1 MDCIAKSNNLIRF
14 FFALVD
20 NDKLEMVTKE
30 INYILL
36 VDRQCLETSCTFKME
51 IKNTKRTA
59 AEINHE
65 KINNN

>member
-1 MDCIAKSNNLIRF
+1 
-14 FFALVD
+14 
-20 NDKLEMVTKE
+20 MVTKE

-51 IKNTKRTA
+51 IKNTKKTA

-65 KINNN
+65 KINNNQGYVIFARINNRGGQGFQF